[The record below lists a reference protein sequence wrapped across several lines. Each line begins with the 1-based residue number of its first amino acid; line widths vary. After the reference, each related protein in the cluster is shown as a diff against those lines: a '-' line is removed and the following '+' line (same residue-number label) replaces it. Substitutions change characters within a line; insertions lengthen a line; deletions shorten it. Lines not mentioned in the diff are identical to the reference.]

1 MDTGAARG
9 ANRFF
14 DYVWRFNA
22 LAIAAAAI
30 LCLLLGLYAGVS
42 IFKQETRTRR
52 VTNVVNIGDKDKIS
66 EEFTLGTP
74 SIIAGTQYVRA
85 PLYRGQSYSGST
97 ASYYSKSSEQNV
109 VNYLFLNSSTNES
122 WWLFEN
128 AGQLLISSQV
138 LSNKLKKTIP
148 DEQNAAIAILYT
160 VVERD
165 SNGDNRLTDKDAV
178 SLAASDVDGTKYRK
192 LIEGIER
199 LYSVQQIADDKVMVL
214 YQKDQTTL
222 SELYSLPAMVRLQQS
237 SIAKINLH

>member
-1 MDTGAARG
+1 MDTDGARR

-22 LAIAAAAI
+22 LAIAVAAI
-30 LCLLLGLYAGVS
+30 LCILLGVYAGAI
-42 IFKQETRTRR
+42 IFKQETRSRR
-52 VTNVVNIGDKDKIS
+52 VTNVVNVGDKDKIA
-66 EEFTLGTP
+66 EEFTLGDP
-74 SIIAGTQYVRA
+74 STIAGTQYVRV
-85 PLYRGQSYSGST
+85 PLYRGQSYG
-97 ASYYSKSSEQNV
+97 ASSAPYYSKISEQNL
-109 VNYLFLNSSTNES
+109 VNFLFLNSSTNES
-122 WWLFEN
+122 RWLFEN

-138 LSNKLKKTIP
+138 LSNKLKTTP
-148 DEQNAAIAILYT
+148 GEQNAAVAILYT

-199 LYSVQQIADDKVMVL
+199 LYSVQQIADDKVLVL
-214 YQKDQTTL
+214 YLKDQKTL
-222 SELYSLPAMVRLQQS
+222 SELYSLPTMVRLQQS

>member
-1 MDTGAARG
+1 MVTGVARR

-22 LAIAAAAI
+22 LAVAAATI
-30 LCLLLGLYAGVS
+30 LCVLLGLYAGAI
-42 IFKQETRTRR
+42 IFKQETRSRR

-74 SIIAGTQYVRA
+74 ITVAGTQYVRV
-85 PLYRGQSYSGST
+85 PLYRGQSYG
-97 ASYYSKSSEQNV
+97 ASSAPYYSKISEQNL
-109 VNYLFLNSSTNES
+109 VNFLFLNSSTTES
-122 WWLFEN
+122 RWLFEN

-138 LSNKLKKTIP
+138 LTNKLKALP
-148 DEQNAAIAILYT
+148 DEQNAAVAMIYS

-178 SLAASDVDGTKYRK
+178 SLATSAVDGTNYRK

-199 LYSVQQIADDKVMVL
+199 LYSVQQIADDKMLVL

-222 SELYSLPAMVRLQQS
+222 SELYSVPALVRLQQS
-237 SIAKINLH
+237 SIPKINLH

>member
-1 MDTGAARG
+1 METDAARG
-9 ANRFF
+9 TNRFF

-30 LCLLLGLYAGVS
+30 LCILLGVYAGVT
-42 IFKQETRTRR
+42 IFKQETRSRR

-74 SIIAGTQYVRA
+74 STIAGTQYVRV
-85 PLYRGQSYSGST
+85 PLYRGQSYSG

-138 LSNKLKKTIP
+138 LTNKLKTMP
-148 DEQNAAIAILYT
+148 DEHNAAVAIIYT

-199 LYSVQQIADDKVMVL
+199 LYSVQQIADDKVLVL
-214 YQKDQTTL
+214 YLKDQKTL
-222 SELYSLPAMVRLQQS
+222 SELYSLPTIVRLQQS
-237 SIAKINLH
+237 SIAKINPH